1 MKNWRH
7 LQDISLEHTLDLN
20 AQEQE
25 ILANLAERL
34 QENYPYNSTA
44 YAGQMIKPAHPIAY
58 GAYWLTSLVNPN
70 NHALD
75 GGIATS
81 KLELECIAQL
91 GKMLGQE
98 QTLGHL
104 TSGGTVA
111 NLEALWVSRQLHPNT
126 VVLAN
131 ENAHYTHQRMC
142 GVLGLQFK
150 EVRSNAHG
158 QMSTEH
164 LDELLGQHPHCTV
177 VATLGTT
184 GSGAVDPLEDILP
197 MARNHGARVHV
208 DAAYGGYFGLASNTS
223 IAVQQAF
230 AVTGRA
236 DSIVIDPHK
245 HGLQPYGCGCVL
257 FADPKVGQL
266 YAHDSPYTYFTSSDL
281 HLGEITL
288 ECSRPGA
295 AAGALWATMQRF
307 PLEKGGEFSARLDQG
322 IAAAKMLVDKCR
334 DQGMYALDPSLD
346 IAIYSMTGES
356 AQSMSQANREAFAR
370 AEQRGVYLALFEL
383 KKENCP
389 WAIEWDQQSVT
400 VLRSVLMKPEHNN
413 IDVVDKIYQAL
424 LP

>member
-75 GGIATS
+75 GGIGTS

-164 LDELLGQHPHCTV
+164 LDELLGSTP
-177 VATLGTT
+177 
-184 GSGAVDPLEDILP
+184 
-197 MARNHGARVHV
+197 
-208 DAAYGGYFGLASNTS
+208 
-223 IAVQQAF
+223 
-230 AVTGRA
+230 
-236 DSIVIDPHK
+236 IVP
-245 HGLQPYGCGCVL
+245 
-257 FADPKVGQL
+257 
-266 YAHDSPYTYFTSSDL
+266 
-281 HLGEITL
+281 
-288 ECSRPGA
+288 
-295 AAGALWATMQRF
+295 
-307 PLEKGGEFSARLDQG
+307 
-322 IAAAKMLVDKCR
+322 
-334 DQGMYALDPSLD
+334 
-346 IAIYSMTGES
+346 
-356 AQSMSQANREAFAR
+356 
-370 AEQRGVYLALFEL
+370 
-383 KKENCP
+383 
-389 WAIEWDQQSVT
+389 
-400 VLRSVLMKPEHNN
+400 
-413 IDVVDKIYQAL
+413 
-424 LP
+424 